1 MTKKNIVDGQ
11 ERFDGFAVAVY
22 DGKFAGS
29 FDLEDDMG
37 NELAMD
43 EVVTFVVTARV
54 GGANFDTTKAGDIK
68 RTNKFDITS
77 ATALDPTL
85 ASNVLNVLSQAPS
98 GNQLTIQGAI
108 AAQEDEDLDDEDRA
122 IQDAIN
128 GPTRP
133 AVKVTDPALLK
144 FLGE

>member
-1 MTKKNIVDGQ
+1 MTKKNIIDNQ

-43 EVVTFVVTARV
+43 DVVTFVVTARV
-54 GGANFDTTKAGDIK
+54 GGANFDTTKTGDIK

-77 ATALDPTL
+77 ATALDQTL
-85 ASNVLNVLSQAPS
+85 ANNVLNVLSQAPQ

-108 AAQEDEDLDDEDRA
+108 ADQQAEDLDDDDKA
-122 IQDAIN
+122 IVEALN
-128 GPTRP
+128 GPAQP

-144 FLGE
+144 FLKE

>member
-1 MTKKNIVDGQ
+1 MTKKNIVSGQ

-29 FDLEDDMG
+29 FDLEDEMG
-37 NELAMD
+37 HELAMD
-43 EVVTFVVTARV
+43 DIVTFVVTARV
-54 GGANFDTTKAGDIK
+54 GGANFDTTKTGDIK

-77 ATALDPTL
+77 ATALDQAL
-85 ASNVLNVLSQAPS
+85 ASNVLNVLSQAPA

-108 AAQEDEDLDDEDRA
+108 AAQDDEDLDDEDKA
-122 IQDAIN
+122 LAAALA
-128 GPTRP
+128 GPTTP

-144 FLGE
+144 FLEE